1 MKEGFRSN
9 CYWFVYAGLNNVDEE
24 FFKDSDDLNL
34 VRERGDK
41 LKKIDRQ
48 VENTADA
55 ILEVFDLSEDELKV
69 LELFDGEKRSQ
80 HVAFIDALWKFYDQ
94 NGPDGE
100 VRLKWSLEDLL
111 YQYKKLFWTAYYQ
124 VHSLNKEQES
134 QTSLFL
140 DSLMGFKSH

>member
-1 MKEGFRSN
+1 M
-9 CYWFVYAGLNNVDEE
+9 DEE

-80 HVAFIDALWKFYDQ
+80 HVAFIDAL
-94 NGPDGE
+94 
-100 VRLKWSLEDLL
+100 
-111 YQYKKLFWTAYYQ
+111 
-124 VHSLNKEQES
+124 
-134 QTSLFL
+134 
-140 DSLMGFKSH
+140 